1 MTSSSDDPA
10 SQETTPI
17 GRRAFL
23 GTLAVGGVTLAT
35 GNALTDAL
43 ARLASPITG
52 RLPQG
57 VRDAVPASS
66 SGWRIYTVSRPMPQ
80 FEPSRW
86 RLDIDGDVT
95 QPIRY
100 SYDELLTLPRTTQT
114 SDFHCVTGWSVQ
126 NVRWE
131 GVSVAAIL
139 DRAGLLAGA
148 RAVRFVSAER
158 PYVDSLTLAQARLDD
173 VLLAYR
179 MDGRALSRAHGAPL
193 RLVVPKMYGYKSV
206 KWVERL
212 EVTGD
217 RSPGYWE
224 QRGYD
229 ADAWIDPD
237 DAV

>member
-57 VRDAVPASS
+57 ATCPRVIVGMADLHRLAPHAAVRTVALAARYRRRRDTTNPLQLRRAPSPFLARRRPPTSTASPD
-66 SGWRIYTVSRPMPQ
+66 GASRTCA
-80 FEPSRW
+80 
-86 RLDIDGDVT
+86 GK
-95 QPIRY
+95 
-100 SYDELLTLPRTTQT
+100 
-114 SDFHCVTGWSVQ
+114 
-126 NVRWE
+126 

-148 RAVRFVSAER
+148 PDKVGSFPPSA
-158 PYVDSLTLAQARLDD
+158 PTWT
-173 VLLAYR
+173 
-179 MDGRALSRAHGAPL
+179 H
-193 RLVVPKMYGYKSV
+193 
-206 KWVERL
+206 
-212 EVTGD
+212 
-217 RSPGYWE
+217 
-224 QRGYD
+224 
-229 ADAWIDPD
+229 
-237 DAV
+237 